1 MPGTGVD
8 IAARRTHRYADTRPW
23 IILNSVLSNVFDV
36 LDVFIALSIS
46 VALGRRTDT
55 ALRAFKRIIRRHL
68 ADIQVYHKCA
78 TSDNF
83 RTTLLQV
90 AAVKALRL
98 VYLRCANHL
107 QLRYLD
113 FIYLQTAVALEESLN
128 ERPILDVTWNN
139 HELLK
144 DMCSPSSACI
154 ILALHNGFTHTARAL
169 SFSKKKIAV
178 VSANPSPS
186 LIATYQIN
194 KVRNPQDIEIIP
206 VNRHTLLTLT
216 KILKQDKAIICAPD
230 YRSETGNYDCLSL
243 GMFKL
248 AEYSRVPLYFVDYL
262 IDESGILHG
271 FIKGPIENKAAES
284 VAEDFLSFC
293 RSVSGRD
300 LSIIPNSWR
309 EWHCDSYNDAVVNI
323 FTRLNTAGDKVRNLS
338 HN

>member
-1 MPGTGVD
+1 MPGTSVD

-23 IILNSVLSNVFDV
+23 IILNSVLSNVFDIV
-36 LDVFIALSIS
+36 DISIALSIS

-55 ALRAFKRIIRRHL
+55 AARAFKRIIRRRL
-68 ADIQVYHKCA
+68 ADIQVYDKCA
-78 TSDNF
+78 TLDNF
-83 RTTLLQV
+83 RVTLLQL
-90 AAVKALRL
+90 AAVKALRAL
-98 VYLRCANHL
+98 YPRCANPY

-113 FIYLQTAVALEESLN
+113 IVYLETAVALEESLN
-128 ERPILDVTWNN
+128 ERPILDITWNN

-144 DMCSPSSACI
+144 DMCSLSSACI
-154 ILALHNGFTHTARAL
+154 ILALHNGFTHTARAV
-169 SFSKKKIAV
+169 SFSKKKIAAV
-178 VSANPSPS
+178 TVLAPDQILS
-186 LIATYQIN
+186 TYQIN

-216 KILKQDKAIICAPD
+216 KIVKQNKAIICAPS
-230 YRSETGNYDCLSL
+230 YRSETGNYDLLSL

-300 LSIIPNSWR
+300 LSII
-309 EWHCDSYNDAVVNI
+309 
-323 FTRLNTAGDKVRNLS
+323 